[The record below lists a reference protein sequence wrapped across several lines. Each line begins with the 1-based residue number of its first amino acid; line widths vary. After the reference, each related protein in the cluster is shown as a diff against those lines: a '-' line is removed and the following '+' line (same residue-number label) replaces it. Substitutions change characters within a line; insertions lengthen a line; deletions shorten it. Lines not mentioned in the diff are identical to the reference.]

1 MFAFLDRFG
10 VRAKLLLLVGG
21 LQAGAAGIALV
32 AWLGMDRVLEREN
45 RIHDNALQPL
55 SLTLRVHKQLFKL
68 RGDVYKLL
76 LLPEESAKVG
86 GDLEANLRA
95 IDSLVRALDVDSL
108 RVDDSATVATA
119 SLREALKEY
128 ASEVMAIREKSAA
141 DDPGYGKNSMKSG
154 AGHLARK
161 KVDASSELLLRRI
174 DGKIQALEEES
185 RSEATRLRLLFAGSV
200 ALVLLGGLAGALA
213 LSQRIVRPIL
223 AMSEQV
229 AAMGEGDFRVRPQVD
244 AAQDEIGRMQR
255 RLDGVMSQLRQALGE
270 IQKDS
275 TQLKSDAGAQHETS
289 VRLKLLA
296 DENDAA
302 AGQVLT
308 GARAASGT
316 LQQIA
321 GGATQTFGS
330 LNSVAAA
337 VEQMTASIGEIARSA
352 EETRR
357 KSQGAAQGATLAMR
371 SMEELSRTSHEI
383 GSVIEAIV
391 EISEQTKLLALNA
404 TIEAARAGEAGK
416 GFAVVAGEVKELAK
430 AASEATESIRQRVE
444 AIRASSR
451 LVSGGIASVNENIQE
466 LDASFQ
472 AIASAVEEQSATT
485 REISANISQALGG
498 SREVS
503 VSLEDGN
510 RQVGRIREEIEFIQA
525 KGQGLRDASGA
536 VAGQAKVLGAISDRL
551 EVSVGAFRI

>member
-1 MFAFLDRFG
+1 
-10 VRAKLLLLVGG
+10 
-21 LQAGAAGIALV
+21 
-32 AWLGMDRVLEREN
+32 MDRVLEREI

-86 GDLEANLRA
+86 GDLEADLAA
-95 IDSLVRALDVDSL
+95 IDSLMRVLDVDSL
-108 RVDDSATVATA
+108 RVDDSATMATA
-119 SLREALKEY
+119 TLQAALKEY
-128 ASEVMAIREKSAA
+128 AAEVMAIREKSASG
-141 DDPGYGKNSMKSG
+141 DPGYGKSSMKSG
-154 AGHLARK
+154 IGHLARK
-161 KVDASSELLLRRI
+161 KVDAASDLLLRRI
-174 DGKIQALEEES
+174 DGKILALEEES
-185 RSEATRLRLLFAGSV
+185 QSEAARLRGLFAGSV
-200 ALVLLGGLAGALA
+200 ALVLLGGLGGAIS
-213 LSQRIVRPIL
+213 LSRRILRPIL

-229 AAMGEGDFRVRPQVD
+229 AAMGEGDFRVRPHVD
-244 AAQDEIGRMQR
+244 AAKDEIGQMQV
-255 RLDGVMSQLRQALGE
+255 RLDGVMSRLREALGE

-275 TQLKSDAGAQHETS
+275 TQLKSDAEAQHKTS
-289 VRLKLLA
+289 VRLKSLA

-308 GARAASGT
+308 GARAASGN

-321 GGATQTFGS
+321 VGATQTLGS
-330 LNSVAAA
+330 LNSVSAA

-357 KSQGAAQGATLAMR
+357 KSQGAAQGATVAMR
-371 SMEELSRTSHEI
+371 SMEELNRTSHEI
-383 GSVIEAIV
+383 GSVIESIV

-430 AASEATESIRQRVE
+430 AAAEATESIRLRVE

-451 LVSGGIASVNENIQE
+451 LVSGGIASVNENIQD

-472 AIASAVEEQSATT
+472 AIASAVEEQSVTT

-498 SREVS
+498 SRDVS
-503 VSLEDGN
+503 ESMGDGN
-510 RQVGRIREEIEFIQA
+510 RQVGRIREEIESIQA
-525 KGQGLRDASGA
+525 KGQELREASGA
-536 VAGQAKVLGAISDRL
+536 VAGQARELGGISERL
-551 EVSVGAFRI
+551 EISVGAFKI